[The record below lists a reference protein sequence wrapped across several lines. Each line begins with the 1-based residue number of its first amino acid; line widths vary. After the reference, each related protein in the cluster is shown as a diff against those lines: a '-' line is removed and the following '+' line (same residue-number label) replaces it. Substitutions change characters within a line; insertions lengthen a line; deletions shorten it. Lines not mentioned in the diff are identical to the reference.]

1 MGGLFGGAPIAAPTP
16 PKAVQTPAVQVRETG
31 TAARRQTERRK
42 RMAAAGSQ
50 SLMTGGSVGQQETM
64 G

>member
-1 MGGLFGGAPIAAPTP
+1 MPAPPP
-16 PKAVQTPAVQVRETG
+16 PKMVQTPAVQVRETG